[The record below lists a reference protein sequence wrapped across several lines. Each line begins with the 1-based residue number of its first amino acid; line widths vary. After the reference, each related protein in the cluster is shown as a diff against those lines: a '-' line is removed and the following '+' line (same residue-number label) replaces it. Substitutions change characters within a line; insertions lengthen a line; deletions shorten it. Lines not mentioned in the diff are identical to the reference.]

1 MRISGYWNSMDLST
15 AENGILIH
23 SCGHNYLT
31 NTDGINRPHGRENY
45 LLLYMHKEYEL
56 FLFGQERTPQKAPA
70 GSVVLYRPGDRQCH
84 YYDGGRTAENY
95 YVHFSLTD
103 AALLESLPIVPCCI
117 HDLEPSRQ
125 VVEHFETII
134 RELQR
139 KAPHY
144 RKVATARLIELLC
157 SVCRKIEGKHHA
169 GQTTAIK
176 SVSQIINLIHEQY
189 FLETTLDD
197 YAQACNLS
205 KYHFSHLFKQATGT
219 SPIAYRNQIR
229 IQHAQELLEE
239 SDMPI
244 ADVAAAVGYPA
255 NTSSS
260 IAAKQKP
267 RKQCTKPR
275 KTDIDE
281 KPPVVGKHLR
291 QGANCDKAV
300 RTKSRTGYHPG
311 RDTPCI
317 QKNSIAEHAK
327 FTEKPSQ

>member
-1 MRISGYWNSMDLST
+1 MSISGYWNSMDLST

-244 ADVAAAVGYPA
+244 ADVAAAVGYENPA
-255 NTSSS
+255 YFCDLFRRIIGSSPRQY
-260 IAAKQKP
+260 KQ
-267 RKQCTKPR
+267 Q
-275 KTDIDE
+275 
-281 KPPVVGKHLR
+281 H
-291 QGANCDKAV
+291 
-300 RTKSRTGYHPG
+300 SR
-311 RDTPCI
+311 
-317 QKNSIAEHAK
+317 
-327 FTEKPSQ
+327 